1 MAIEGGSDVRSFVDQ
16 LQRLQ
21 EMLEGAKKS
30 LFKRDSRVVD
40 KAELDQIASALAA
53 SVPEILPKASA
64 IVTDEAGIIE
74 AAQAQAKQLV
84 DAATQEAT
92 RIAEQSRADYEAMV
106 ARINEAKEKAAQME
120 RDCEARRLELAS
132 QAQEQANSIVEDGKR
147 QAAQIAADAQAEAE
161 RLVSEDNIFRRAQ
174 MAAQELTEAT
184 NNEMGQLRQRT
195 FTLLDG
201 LMGKGESYI
210 TSLVQELHQ
219 ERENLNG
226 MR

>member
-1 MAIEGGSDVRSFVDQ
+1 MAIEGGNEVRSFVDQ

-21 EMLEGAKKS
+21 EMLEGAKSSFFSKD
-30 LFKRDSRVVD
+30 KCTVSRS
-40 KAELDQIASALAA
+40 ELGQLASALAA
-53 SVPEILPKASA
+53 SIPDLLPKASA
-64 IVTDEAGIIE
+64 IVAEEGGIIS
-74 AAQAQAKQLV
+74 AAQAQAKQVV
-84 DAATQEAT
+84 DAANQEAA
-92 RIAEQSRADYEAMV
+92 RIAEQSKADYDAMV
-106 ARINEAKEKAAQME
+106 ARINQAKEQAAQME

-132 QAQEQANSIVEDGKR
+132 QAQEQAAGIIEDGKR
-147 QAAQIAADAQAEAE
+147 QAQQIQADAQAEAD

>member
-1 MAIEGGSDVRSFVDQ
+1 M
-16 LQRLQ
+16 
-21 EMLEGAKKS
+21 
-30 LFKRDSRVVD
+30 VD

-92 RIAEQSRADYEAMV
+92 RIAEQSRVDYEAMV

-132 QAQEQANSIVEDGKR
+132 QAQEQANSIVEDGTR
-147 QAAQIAADAQAEAE
+147 QAAQIAADAQAEDE
-161 RLVSEDNIFRRAQ
+161 RVVSEDNIFRRAQ